1 MKAHFSRA
9 LRKPDYCRLRG
20 ERVGK
25 NAYIGNVGGQR
36 EEWELRSQGRSENF
50 LIVLYLLLSLIVV
63 TVVFIL
69 QMANT

>member
-1 MKAHFSRA
+1 M
-9 LRKPDYCRLRG
+9 
-20 ERVGK
+20 GK